1 MYHII
6 YLNDKAILKP
16 ANHGIN
22 DIEWEHGCRSI
33 LISEKNS
40 YSAQRYAE
48 CLGFELLDKEDWNE
62 FINSRDDPSV
72 TSNDHYINS
81 RVRPDKWD
89 SKREIY

>member
-1 MYHII
+1 MFHII
-6 YLNDKAILKP
+6 FLDNNATLRP
-16 ANHGIN
+16 ANHGIT
-22 DIEWEHGCRSI
+22 DTEWEHGCRTV
-33 LISEKNS
+33 LIAEKTP

-48 CLGFELLDKEDWNE
+48 CLGFELLNKEEWNG
-62 FINSRDDPSV
+62 FISSRDDPSV